1 MTRHVAPL
9 GAGLLVA
16 FAMPPWGWWPLAIV
30 GLAVYAR
37 VARTRRDTG
46 SFVTACVFALGWFVP
61 ALAWMWWLTAPGY
74 LVTCA
79 LFAGLHGGAA
89 WAAARSA
96 PPDPSRHALALVAWH
111 GLAETLRLAWPFG
124 GVPLATLGISQA
136 ASPLARLA
144 PLGGVVLIAAATMWI
159 GFSPR
164 RRLPVVVTGL
174 ACLVAPIIDGV
185 STGSRAVVVSAVQ
198 GGGEQGTHAVDTDP
212 REAFDRHLI
221 LTRMLDP
228 GSRDMVIWPEN
239 VVNISGKGLF
249 IDSREHDEL
258 VAEARRLGVPLVV
271 GVTEDAG
278 NAFTNAQIVI
288 SPDGT
293 IADRYDK
300 VRRVPFG
307 EYVPLR
313 DVLAAMGAPVDMVP
327 RDAVAGRGRG
337 RLDVP
342 VAGDSVRLAVAISW
356 EVFFG
361 GRVNEGVS
369 DGATFIVNPT
379 NGSSYTGTILQSQQ
393 MASSRLRAREQGR
406 WVVQVSP
413 TGFSAFVSPDG
424 RVHDRTGVSDAAIIE
439 RPIPLATGRTP
450 YSRIGDA
457 PLVAGLATLALIAR
471 RRPARDFSTDPS

>member
-1 MTRHVAPL
+1 MRRHATPL
-9 GAGLLVA
+9 FAGLLVA
-16 FAMPPWGWWPLAIV
+16 FSMPPWGWWPLALV
-30 GLAVYAR
+30 GLALYAGA
-37 VARTRRDTG
+37 ARARRDD
-46 SFVTACVFALGWFVP
+46 SPFATAFVFALGWFVP

-89 WAAARSA
+89 WAASRSA
-96 PPDPSRHALALVAWH
+96 PRDPSRHALALVAWH

-164 RRLPVVVTGL
+164 RRLPVVAVALT
-174 ACLVAPIIDGV
+174 CLVAPILDGV
-185 STGSRAVVVSAVQ
+185 STGSGTVTVTAIQ
-198 GGGEQGTHAVDTDP
+198 GGGEQGTHAIDTDP
-212 REAFDRHLI
+212 REAFDRHLA
-221 LTRMLDP
+221 LTRSLMP
-228 GSRDMVIWPEN
+228 GGRAMVVWPEN

-249 IDSREHDEL
+249 IDSPEHDEL

-278 NAFTNAQIVI
+278 EAFTNAQIVI
-288 SPDGT
+288 DSDGT
-293 IADRYDK
+293 ITDRYDK

-313 DVLAAMGAPVDMVP
+313 GVLASMGAPVDMVP
-327 RDAVAGRGRG
+327 RDAVAGRGRA

-342 VAGDSVRLAVAISW
+342 VDGDTVRVAVVISW

-361 GRVNEGVS
+361 GRVNEGVA
-369 DGATFIVNPT
+369 DGAAFIINPT

-393 MASSRLRAREQGR
+393 VASSRLRAREQGR
-406 WVVQVSP
+406 WLVQVSP
-413 TGFSAFVSPDG
+413 TGFSAFVSPG
-424 RVHDRTGVSDAAIIE
+424 GEVHDRTGVSEAAVIE
-439 RPIPLATGRTP
+439 RAIPPATGRTP
-450 YSRIGDA
+450 YSRTGDA
-457 PLVAGLATLALIAR
+457 PGVVGLALLALLAR
-471 RRPARDFSTDPS
+471 RRSTREFSTDPK